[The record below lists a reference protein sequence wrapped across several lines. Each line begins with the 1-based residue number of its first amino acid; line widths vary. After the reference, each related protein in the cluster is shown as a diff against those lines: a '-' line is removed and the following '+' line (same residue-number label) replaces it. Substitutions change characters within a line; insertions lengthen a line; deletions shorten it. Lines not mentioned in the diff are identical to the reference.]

1 MKKVALAFA
10 FILTVSA
17 GFSQQRKRMAKA
29 DNMTPEQRAT
39 LSVKRMALQLDL
51 SKNQTQEITALYTD
65 MAKQRK
71 VKGDKMR
78 NDAVASRGKLAKIK
92 KNSKSNVDFKERVGK
107 AIKSGELKKEDVN
120 RMRRRVDFDTAN
132 DALDNRI
139 EFQAKMKKVL
149 TPEQY
154 KKFTKLQK
162 RKVGKAKKKMG
173 SKKRMDSKK
182 KMRKRGKGKRQ
193 K

>member
-1 MKKVALAFA
+1 MKKVAFVFV
-10 FILTVSA
+10 FIFIVSA
-17 GFSQQRKRMAKA
+17 GFSQQRKRMDKA
-29 DNMTPEQRAT
+29 DNMTPEQRVT
-39 LSVKRMALQLDL
+39 LSVKKMALQLDL
-51 SKNQTQEITALYTD
+51 SKDQTQKITALYTD
-65 MAKQRK
+65 TAKQRK

-78 NDAVASRGKLAKIK
+78 NDAIASRGKLANIK
-92 KNSKSNVDFKERVGK
+92 KESKDNADFKERVGK

-120 RMRRRVDFDTAN
+120 RMRRKVDFDTAN

-139 EFQAKMKKVL
+139 EFQSKMKKVL

-162 RKVGKAKKKMG
+162 RKVINAKKKMG
-173 SKKRMDSKK
+173 SKNKMKN
-182 KMRKRGKGKRQ
+182 KMRKREKGKRQ

>member
-1 MKKVALAFA
+1 MKKVALVFA

-17 GFSQQRKRMAKA
+17 GFSQQRKRMGKA

-51 SKNQTQEITALYTD
+51 SKNQTQEITALYKD

-92 KNSKSNVDFKERVGK
+92 KDSKNNVDFKERVGK

-132 DALDNRI
+132 NALDNRI
-139 EFQAKMKKVL
+139 EFQARMKKVL
-149 TPEQY
+149 NPEQY

-162 RKVGKAKKKMG
+162 RKVNTAKKKMG
-173 SKKRMDSKK
+173 SKNKMKN

>member
-17 GFSQQRKRMAKA
+17 GFSQQRKRMAEA
-29 DNMTPEQRAT
+29 DNMTPEQRVT

-51 SKNQTQEITALYTD
+51 SKDQTQKITSLYTD

-92 KNSKSNVDFKERVGK
+92 KDSKNNVDFKERVGK
-107 AIKSGELKKEDVN
+107 AIKSGELKKEDVI

-162 RKVGKAKKKMG
+162 RKVNTAKKKM
-173 SKKRMDSKK
+173 KN
-182 KMRKRGKGKRQ
+182 KMRKRGKEKRQ

>member
-1 MKKVALAFA
+1 MKKVALVFA

-17 GFSQQRKRMAKA
+17 GFSQQRKRMGKA

-51 SKNQTQEITALYTD
+51 SKNQTQEITALYKD

-92 KNSKSNVDFKERVGK
+92 KDSKNNVDFKERVGK

-132 DALDNRI
+132 NALDNRI
-139 EFQAKMKKVL
+139 EFQARMKKVL
-149 TPEQY
+149 NPEQY

-162 RKVGKAKKKMG
+162 RKVNTAKKKMG
-173 SKKRMDSKK
+173 SKN

>member
-1 MKKVALAFA
+1 MKKVALALA
-10 FILTVSA
+10 FILTVSV

-29 DNMTPEQRAT
+29 DNMTSEQRVT

-51 SKNQTQEITALYTD
+51 SKDQTRKITTLYTD
-65 MAKQRK
+65 VAKQRK

-78 NDAVASRGKLAKIK
+78 NDAVASRDKIAKIK
-92 KNSKSNVDFKERVGK
+92 KDSKDNADFKERIGK
-107 AIKSGELKKEDVN
+107 AIKFGELKKEDVN
-120 RMRRRVDFDTAN
+120 RRKGRVDFDSAN

-139 EFQAKMKKVL
+139 EFQAKMKKIL
-149 TPEQY
+149 TPVQY
-154 KKFTKLQK
+154 VKFTKLQK
-162 RKVGKAKKKMG
+162 RKVNTAKKKMS
-173 SKKRMDSKK
+173 SKN

>member
-1 MKKVALAFA
+1 MKKVAFAFA
-10 FILTVSA
+10 FILTVSV
-17 GFSQQRKRMAKA
+17 GFSQQRKRMGKTN
-29 DNMTPEQRAT
+29 NMTLEQRVT
-39 LSVKRMALQLDL
+39 LSVKKMALQLDL
-51 SKNQTQEITALYTD
+51 SKNQTQKITAFYTD

-71 VKGDKMR
+71 VKRGKMR
-78 NDAVASRGKLAKIK
+78 NNAVASRGKLAKIK
-92 KNSKSNVDFKERVGK
+92 KNSKDNVDFKERVRK

-120 RMRRRVDFDTAN
+120 RMRQKVDFETAN

-149 TPEQY
+149 NPEQY

-162 RKVGKAKKKMG
+162 RKVNTAKKKM
-173 SKKRMDSKK
+173 DSKNK
-182 KMRKRGKGKRQ
+182 MKNKMRKRQKGKRQ